1 MQKSSRLFKLFT
13 LAAATSMLLAACG
26 GAPAAAPAAPAAPAA
41 EAPKATEAPKAEA
54 AKPTEAPK
62 AEEAKPTEAPK
73 QEAAPAA
80 AMGKFSESPV
90 LADMVKAG
98 KIPALDQRI
107 PKEPFIVGPG
117 VIVAEKDLPDWKPG
131 KYGGTLRSAHSSA
144 NWSPDFFVMDNEGL
158 LMAPGIG
165 TEGIKGNVLKDFKV
179 SEDGKTITFMMR
191 EGLKWSDGEPVTTED
206 IRFTYEDMLKNTDVF
221 KTFPARWKTGA
232 SPDGKEPTIKIIDP
246 YTFEMA
252 YPEPYGGILR
262 QFTIE
267 SWVGYTE
274 WLNPAHYLK
283 QFHVK
288 YADPAKLKAAL
299 AEAKLKDDEW
309 VSLFNQKRCQNWD
322 VNQPRCIG
330 YPSLYPWLLKSSDN
344 SQLTFERNPYYWKV
358 DTEGKQLPYI
368 DTLVSAQVQDVEAVN
383 LKVLAGEIDFLRE
396 STALV
401 KVPLYKENE
410 DKGGFKV
417 VLLDMHVDSS
427 ALMLNQTFTNTDQSA
442 DWTKYSQDVK
452 FRKALS
458 MGINR
463 DEIIQTIYYGYAS
476 LPLKDVGEEASKYDV
491 DAANKLLDEIGL
503 TKKDAD
509 GMRLGSDGKPLT
521 ILLEH
526 GAHAPDLAPVAEIVG
541 EDLKKVGIK
550 MSVKKIDPT
559 LWGTRLGTND
569 LMSTLFWTHD
579 QGWGGGVGL
588 NEALDNQGAGS
599 TWAQYLS
606 SGGKNGVKP
615 PDWVQK
621 GADLKAQWWTAVPGS
636 DAWNKITEEAHA
648 WERDNLPIIKIVENV
663 KYPMIVNK
671 KLGNVAQSGFAI
683 ACNFAGE
690 QLYFT
695 E

>member
-1 MQKSSRLFKLFT
+1 
-13 LAAATSMLLAACG
+13 ML
-26 GAPAAAPAAPAAPAA
+26 
-41 EAPKATEAPKAEA
+41 
-54 AKPTEAPK
+54 
-62 AEEAKPTEAPK
+62 
-73 QEAAPAA
+73 
-80 AMGKFSESPV
+80 
-90 LADMVKAG
+90 
-98 KIPALDQRI
+98 
-107 PKEPFIVGPG
+107 
-117 VIVAEKDLPDWKPG
+117 
-131 KYGGTLRSAHSSA
+131 
-144 NWSPDFFVMDNEGL
+144 
-158 LMAPGIG
+158 
-165 TEGIKGNVLKDFKV
+165 
-179 SEDGKTITFMMR
+179 
-191 EGLKWSDGEPVTTED
+191 
-206 IRFTYEDMLKNTDVF
+206 
-221 KTFPARWKTGA
+221 
-232 SPDGKEPTIKIIDP
+232 
-246 YTFEMA
+246 
-252 YPEPYGGILR
+252 
-262 QFTIE
+262 
-267 SWVGYTE
+267 
-274 WLNPAHYLK
+274 
-283 QFHVK
+283 
-288 YADPAKLKAAL
+288 
-299 AEAKLKDDEW
+299 
-309 VSLFNQKRCQNWD
+309 
-322 VNQPRCIG
+322 
-330 YPSLYPWLLKSSDN
+330 
-344 SQLTFERNPYYWKV
+344 
-358 DTEGKQLPYI
+358 
-368 DTLVSAQVQDVEAVN
+368 
-383 LKVLAGEIDFLRE
+383 
-396 STALV
+396 
-401 KVPLYKENE
+401 
-410 DKGGFKV
+410 
-417 VLLDMHVDSS
+417 S
-427 ALMLNQTFTNTDQSA
+427 ALMLNETFTNTEQSA
-442 DWTKYSQDVK
+442 DWAKYSQDVK

-559 LWGTRLGTND
+559 LWGTRLGNND

-588 NEALDNQGAGS
+588 NEALDWAGRS
-599 TWAQYLS
+599 WAQYYNTQ
-606 SGGKNGVKP
+606 GKTGVKP

-621 GADLKAQWWTAVPGS
+621 GFDIKTQWWTAVPGS